1 MGQQQSI
8 FSLPLD
14 VNFCFV
20 TDDVEKPLA
29 STYMLLIF
37 SSQNY
42 PVIETTAMSNFAADG
57 IERKP
62 TLSKSSSVTGGTSVR
77 KRSTGDTQGAGAV
90 DEEVFRQSFIPSMS
104 ISVSS
109 AKELSEIINRI
120 KDTLTGNPEEWEKR
134 VEALKM
140 LRAVVANGALQY
152 EEFFTLLKTL
162 ESPVDLSLRDLR
174 SSVVREACIT
184 VAFLSQEIRNRF
196 DRFAEG
202 VLQTIISLM
211 SNSAKVMAT
220 SGIVAMRFILENTCS
235 PRLLPI
241 LMSSL
246 SSKSNITRKCICEF
260 LEIIFTTWPVNI
272 LEKNLTT
279 LQDALKR
286 GISDADQEARSF
298 SRRAFPSFVTKFPE
312 QANTFLQNLDAQKR
326 KLIEKD
332 LIAAGLSDFIS
343 SGDTTSSRSQL
354 GSQSNLANQ
363 STRRPARPVLG
374 TSSLANNTNRSRPPL
389 TNQNE
394 FNTVGRY
401 VRQGSVV
408 SGYDGRARQA
418 GKKLVSQ
425 SQPTSREVSPSRLA
439 YFAYGAGN
447 AASNN
452 TSNDTQKVPVN
463 SYTNNRNGGIGLDNA
478 ERNRFGLTSRVPRS
492 QGASREPSP
501 TRSTA
506 SGYTVSSFQHNNSI
520 QLSGASGIG
529 QLNYRKQQ
537 RPSLGTL
544 SDCGDLGDGP
554 LYGRHYTI
562 GSNRAPYG
570 SDDNFSETSSQC
582 SERSGR
588 SAPGYRRQ
596 STTKVTSNLKEI
608 ISQLQAVQWSDR
620 KDGLTNLQNYMRSGY
635 PLNPDDIR
643 CLTEIF
649 SKMFADSQSKVVSLF
664 MDTLQ
669 FFIKEYNPLLRDW
682 LYTLLIRL
690 LYRQSH
696 EALSSHQ
703 KAIQETLFVLRSH
716 FPLNLQFNSCCHFIM
731 DNAHTPNFRVKTCLL
746 EYMKDLIL
754 MMSPDA
760 IANPSSEVTNAIG
773 RIISWS
779 GEPKSA
785 DVRRMASRVVIKLF
799 DLNSSSF
806 TNLLQAL
813 PRTAQDRAHEVLKTY
828 QKTATG
834 GGLMNLG
841 DSNHHNTS
849 SWKSPSVDQDHML
862 SYSSGASHYGS
873 VGGPA
878 YSSQR
883 SQESTGQI
891 SPESMNR
898 LIRETTDGLHSLSIG
913 MPTSIASPIRRA
925 SAGSGT
931 RVDHAQDL
939 AHVTNG
945 NNGVLRTMQ
954 PNNYLNSPPP
964 PTSLQTPSIVPSN
977 VNQCYAPSGTPN
989 DPSLQ
994 STFGLRT
1001 NKPIANTLI
1010 NYDPGE
1016 EMPPEDIMSEILQEL
1031 SNHNE
1036 RDNVTYE
1043 QRKTCMLKLI
1053 KLLRDGVIS
1062 NWDEYFKPTLL
1073 ILLETL
1079 GDDGHETRALAL
1091 RVLQELVRA
1100 KPDLFHDFA
1109 YLFVIKVL
1117 EACRDSEKS
1126 VIRAAEDCATTV
1138 AQNLPQELCLSVLTP
1153 LINDPK
1159 LHINLPAIKMQMQ
1172 VIQNS
1177 SPELVQE
1184 SINALIPGLVTA
1196 CNHEESAIRKASVFC
1211 LVAIAMKLGDTIWE
1225 YLTELNAG
1233 KKRLLKL
1240 YIDRQQSS
1248 ATSDDSITTKS

>member
-1 MGQQQSI
+1 
-8 FSLPLD
+8 
-14 VNFCFV
+14 
-20 TDDVEKPLA
+20 
-29 STYMLLIF
+29 
-37 SSQNY
+37 
-42 PVIETTAMSNFAADG
+42 MSNSAADG

-62 TLSKSSSVTGGTSVR
+62 GTLSKTSV
-77 KRSTGDTQGAGAV
+77 SGAGAV
-90 DEEVFRQSFIPSMS
+90 DEDVFRQSFIPSMS
-104 ISVSS
+104 ITASS
-109 AKELSEIINRI
+109 PKELTEIINRI
-120 KDTLTGNPEEWEKR
+120 KDALSGNPEEWEKR
-134 VEALKM
+134 VDALKT
-140 LRAVVANGALQY
+140 LRAIVANGALQY
-152 EEFFTLLKTL
+152 DEFIPLLKTL
-162 ESPVDLSLRDLR
+162 ENSIDLSLRDLR

-196 DRFAEG
+196 DRFAES
-202 VLQTIISLM
+202 VLQTIIALL

-220 SGIVAMRFILENTCS
+220 SGVVAMRFILENTCS
-235 PRLLPI
+235 SRLLPI
-241 LMSSL
+241 LISSL
-246 SSKSNITRKCICEF
+246 SSKSNVTRKCICEF
-260 LEIIFTTWPVNI
+260 LEIIFRTWPLNI
-272 LEKNLTT
+272 LEKNLSV
-279 LQDALKR
+279 LQDALRR
-286 GISDADQEARSF
+286 GISDADQEARLFTRRSF
-298 SRRAFPSFVTKFPE
+298 PLFVAKFPE
-312 QANTFLQNLDAQKR
+312 QANLFLQNLDPQKR

-332 LIAAGLSDFIS
+332 LIAAGLSEGFGA
-343 SGDTTSSRSQL
+343 GDTATTGSSRSQP
-354 GSQSNLANQ
+354 GSQSNLTYQ
-363 STRRPARPVLG
+363 STRRPTRPVLG

-389 TNQNE
+389 TSQNE
-394 FNTVGRY
+394 YNTVGRSF
-401 VRQGSVV
+401 RQGSIA
-408 SGYDGRARQA
+408 SNYDGRPRQI
-418 GKKLVSQ
+418 GRKLVSQ

-439 YFAYGAGN
+439 YFTAYGTT
-447 AASNN
+447 ASNN
-452 TSNDTQKVPVN
+452 NDGQKLQFN
-463 SYTNNRNGGIGLDNA
+463 TINTNRNGTIGFVDNNNNTTD
-478 ERNRFGLTSRVPRS
+478 RTTRLIMNSRVPRS
-492 QGASREPSP
+492 QGASRETSP

-506 SGYTVSSFQHNNSI
+506 SGYTMPSYQHNNNF
-520 QLSGASGIG
+520 QLTGTNQIG
-529 QLNYRKQQ
+529 QMNYRRQQQQ

-544 SDCGDLGDGP
+544 SDCADLGDGP
-554 LYGRHYTI
+554 LYGRHYST
-562 GSNRAPYG
+562 GNSRGPYG

-588 SAPGYRRQ
+588 SVPGYRRQ
-596 STTKVTSNLKEI
+596 SSSKVTSNLKEI

-635 PLNPDDIR
+635 PLNPDDIH

-716 FPLNLQFNSCCHFIM
+716 FPLNSQFSSCCHFIM

-754 MMSPDA
+754 MMSPDL
-760 IANPSSEVTNAIG
+760 IANPSNEVINAIG
-773 RIISWS
+773 KIISWS
-779 GEPKSA
+779 AEPKSA

-799 DLNSSSF
+799 DLNSTSF
-806 TNLLQAL
+806 SNLLQSL
-813 PRTAQDRAHEVLKTY
+813 PRGVQDRAHEVLKTY

-834 GGLMNLG
+834 GGLINLT
-841 DSNHHNTS
+841 DTNHNS
-849 SWKSPSVDQDHML
+849 PSWKSSSGSLRKYSLPVTSTGRSPMTRSADQDHMIF
-862 SYSSGASHYGS
+862 SPPSSGRYGS
-873 VGGPA
+873 ISGPY

-883 SQESTGQI
+883 SHNSTGSDSGRV

-898 LIRETTDGLHSLSIG
+898 IIRETTDGLQSLSVGASGGGI
-913 MPTSIASPIRRA
+913 PTSAITSPTRRV
-925 SAGSGT
+925 SADPSFT
-931 RVDHAQDL
+931 TNDYTYA
-939 AHVTNG
+939 TNG
-945 NNGVLRTMQ
+945 NTGVLRTVQ
-954 PNNYLNSPPP
+954 PNNFLNSQ
-964 PTSLQTPSIVPSN
+964 PTSLQPPNIIPSN
-977 VNQCYAPSGTPN
+977 VNQCYASSQGTTASN
-989 DPSLQ
+989 DPTLQ
-994 STFGLRT
+994 STYGLRT
-1001 NKPIANTLI
+1001 NKALLNTLI
-1010 NYDPGE
+1010 NYDPGDGPKLKKPVIGYQTLKKIR

-1100 KPDLFHDFA
+1100 KPELFHDFA

-1126 VIRAAEDCATTV
+1126 VIRAAEDCANTV
-1138 AQNLPQELCLSVLTP
+1138 AQNLPQELCLNVLTP
-1153 LINDPK
+1153 LINDSQ

-1177 SPELVQE
+1177 SPELVHE
-1184 SINALIPGLVTA
+1184 FINALIPGLVIA

-1211 LVAIAMKLGDTIWE
+1211 LVAIAMKLGDDIWS

-1248 ATSDDSITTKS
+1248 ATSEDSITTRS

>member
-1 MGQQQSI
+1 MDMLYEMRSVIGQCMIANFPVPTGLRILPDYAASFEQSYGQQQNIGENFLELNEDSQ
-8 FSLPLD
+8 SLD
-14 VNFCFV
+14 
-20 TDDVEKPLA
+20 
-29 STYMLLIF
+29 M
-37 SSQNY
+37 
-42 PVIETTAMSNFAADG
+42 
-57 IERKP
+57 
-62 TLSKSSSVTGGTSVR
+62 
-77 KRSTGDTQGAGAV
+77 
-90 DEEVFRQSFIPSMS
+90 
-104 ISVSS
+104 
-109 AKELSEIINRI
+109 
-120 KDTLTGNPEEWEKR
+120 
-134 VEALKM
+134 
-140 LRAVVANGALQY
+140 
-152 EEFFTLLKTL
+152 
-162 ESPVDLSLRDLR
+162 
-174 SSVVREACIT
+174 
-184 VAFLSQEIRNRF
+184 
-196 DRFAEG
+196 
-202 VLQTIISLM
+202 ISL
-211 SNSAKVMAT
+211 
-220 SGIVAMRFILENTCS
+220 
-235 PRLLPI
+235 
-241 LMSSL
+241 
-246 SSKSNITRKCICEF
+246 
-260 LEIIFTTWPVNI
+260 
-272 LEKNLTT
+272 
-279 LQDALKR
+279 
-286 GISDADQEARSF
+286 
-298 SRRAFPSFVTKFPE
+298 
-312 QANTFLQNLDAQKR
+312 
-326 KLIEKD
+326 
-332 LIAAGLSDFIS
+332 
-343 SGDTTSSRSQL
+343 TSSDCT
-354 GSQSNLANQ
+354 SN
-363 STRRPARPVLG
+363 TG
-374 TSSLANNTNRSRPPL
+374 TTTNTTHNPDNNVIVPS
-389 TNQNE
+389 
-394 FNTVGRY
+394 
-401 VRQGSVV
+401 
-408 SGYDGRARQA
+408 A
-418 GKKLVSQ
+418 
-425 SQPTSREVSPSRLA
+425 TSREVSPSRLA
-439 YFAYGAGN
+439 YFAYGIGN

-478 ERNRFGLTSRVPRS
+478 ERSRFGLTSRVPRS

-506 SGYTVSSFQHNNSI
+506 SGYTVSSFQHNNSV

-554 LYGRHYTI
+554 LYGRHYTV

-596 STTKVTSNLKEI
+596 SSTKVTSNLKEI

-799 DLNSSSF
+799 DLNTSSF
-806 TNLLQAL
+806 SNLLQAL

-841 DSNHHNTS
+841 DSNHNTS
-849 SWKSPSVDQDHML
+849 SWKSPPGSLRKYSLPVTNRSYMTRSVDQDHMH

-873 VGGPA
+873 VGGPT

-925 SAGSGT
+925 SAGSGCTSPLQYGT
-931 RVDHAQDL
+931 RVDHTQDL

-954 PNNYLNSPPP
+954 PNNYLNSA

-1001 NKPIANTLI
+1001 NKTIANTLI

-1016 EMPPEDIMSEILQEL
+1016 GPKLKKPVIGYQTLKKIREMPPEDIMSEILQEL

-1036 RDNVTYE
+1036 RYE

-1248 ATSDDSITTKS
+1248 ATSSDSIATKS

>member
-1 MGQQQSI
+1 
-8 FSLPLD
+8 
-14 VNFCFV
+14 
-20 TDDVEKPLA
+20 
-29 STYMLLIF
+29 
-37 SSQNY
+37 
-42 PVIETTAMSNFAADG
+42 MSNSAADG
-57 IERKP
+57 VERKLG
-62 TLSKSSSVTGGTSVR
+62 TLSKSASVS
-77 KRSTGDTQGAGAV
+77 GAGAV
-90 DEEVFRQSFIPSMS
+90 DEDVFRQSFVPSMS
-104 ISVSS
+104 VSVSS
-109 AKELSEIINRI
+109 AKELGEIMNRI
-120 KDTLTGNPEEWEKR
+120 KDTLSGNPEEWEKR

-140 LRAVVANGALQY
+140 LRAVIVNGALQY
-152 EEFFTLLKTL
+152 DEFTSLLKTL
-162 ESPVDLSLRDLR
+162 ETSVDLSLRDLR

-184 VAFLSQEIRNRF
+184 VAFLSQELRNRF
-196 DRFAEG
+196 DRFAES
-202 VLQTIISLM
+202 VLQTIIALM

-235 PRLLPI
+235 SRLLPI
-241 LMSSL
+241 LTSSL
-246 SSKSNITRKCICEF
+246 LSKSNVTRKC
-260 LEIIFTTWPVNI
+260 
-272 LEKNLTT
+272 
-279 LQDALKR
+279 
-286 GISDADQEARSF
+286 RSRSRLS
-298 SRRAFPSFVTKFPE
+298 SRRAFPLFAAKFPE
-312 QANTFLQNLDAQKR
+312 HANKFLQNLDVQKR

-332 LIAAGLSDFIS
+332 LIAAGLSEVTS
-343 SGDTTSSRSQL
+343 PGDTGSSRSQSN
-354 GSQSNLANQ
+354 SQSNLAQQN
-363 STRRPARPVLG
+363 TRRPIRPVLG
-374 TSSLANNTNRSRPPL
+374 TSSLINSSRSRPPI
-389 TNQNE
+389 TNQNDY
-394 FNTVGRY
+394 NTVGRY

-408 SGYDGRARQA
+408 SNYDGRARQA

-439 YFAYGAGN
+439 YFAYGSGN
-447 AASNN
+447 A
-452 TSNDTQKVPVN
+452 V
-463 SYTNNRNGGIGLDNA
+463 TNNVMIDSQKTPLHSMNSRNGGVGLNTT
-478 ERNRFGLTSRVPRS
+478 ERIRLGMSSRVPRS

-506 SGYTVSSFQHNNSI
+506 SGYAVSSLQHNNI
-520 QLSGASGIG
+520 QPSGIG
-529 QLNYRKQQ
+529 QMNYRKQQ

-544 SDCGDLGDGP
+544 SDCGDIPDGP
-554 LYGRHYTI
+554 LYGRHYSV

-588 SAPGYRRQ
+588 SAPGYRRP
-596 STTKVTSNLKEI
+596 SSTKVTTNLKEI
-608 ISQLQAVQWSDR
+608 ISQLQAVQWSDK

-635 PLNPDDIR
+635 PLNPEDIR

-716 FPLNLQFNSCCHFIM
+716 FPLNSQFANCCHFIM
-731 DNAHTPNFRVKTCLL
+731 DNAQAPNFRVKTCLL

-754 MMSPDA
+754 MMSPDV
-760 IANPSSEVTNAIG
+760 IANPTNEMTNAIG
-773 RIISWS
+773 KIISWS

-799 DLNSSSF
+799 DLNPSSF
-806 TNLLQAL
+806 SNLLQAL

-834 GGLMNLG
+834 GGLMSFSDG
-841 DSNHHNTS
+841 NHNPP
-849 SWKSPSVDQDHML
+849 SWKSSSVDQERML
-862 SYSSGASHYGS
+862 SPTPGTG
-873 VGGPA
+873 
-878 YSSQR
+878 QR
-883 SQESTGQI
+883 SQDASGRI

-898 LIRETTDGLHSLSIG
+898 MIRETADGLQSLSIG
-913 MPTSIASPIRRA
+913 IPTSVTSPARRA
-925 SAGSGT
+925 SASPGYTSPLQYGA
-931 RVDHAQDL
+931 RVEHMHDF
-939 AHVTNG
+939 AHTTNG
-945 NNGVLRTMQ
+945 NTGVLRTMQ
-954 PNNYLNSPPP
+954 PNNFLNSPP
-964 PTSLQTPSIVPSN
+964 TAQQTPYIVPSN
-977 VNQCYAPSGTPN
+977 VNQCYTSLPVAPN

-994 STFGLRT
+994 PTYGLRT
-1001 NKPIANTLI
+1001 NKAPINSLI
-1010 NYDPGE
+1010 NYDPGDGPKLKKPVIGYQTLKKIR

-1036 RDNVTYE
+1036 RYE

-1053 KLLRDGVIS
+1053 KLLRDGVVT

-1073 ILLETL
+1073 ILIETL
-1079 GDDGHETRALAL
+1079 GDDGHDTRALAL

-1100 KPDLFHDFA
+1100 KPELFHDFA

-1117 EACRDSEKS
+1117 EACRDNEKS
-1126 VIRAAEDCATTV
+1126 VVRAAEECANTV
-1138 AQNLPQELCLSVLTP
+1138 AQNLPQELCLNVLTP
-1153 LINDPK
+1153 LINDSQ
-1159 LHINLPAIKMQMQ
+1159 LQINLPAIKMQMQ

-1177 SPELVQE
+1177 SAELIYE
-1184 SINALIPGLVTA
+1184 FINSLIPGLITA

-1211 LVAIAMKLGDTIWE
+1211 LVAIAMKLGDDIWG

-1248 ATSDDSITTKS
+1248 ANSEDSITTKS